1 MENQL
6 DEIQKLID
14 QRKVIEEKLSNIT
27 GAISFSVDAGI
38 INRLGNELVGRA
50 ETAVSELVK
59 NSYDADANKVTLRY
73 INTDVEG
80 GSLEIED
87 DGNGMTRQQ
96 LVNGFMRL
104 SSPDKINYPI
114 SPVYKRTRAGKK
126 GIGRFAT
133 HRLGKY
139 LTIITKNKDSN
150 KALKLTINWSK
161 YEISENLTDI
171 FNPIEELDNI
181 FSKGSGTKLI
191 IEGLREAWS
200 ETQIRRVYRY
210 VAELLQ
216 PDFISDR
223 SKNLNIAQKGSD
235 DSFTVEC
242 LKQDRQEVISIA
254 NLDKMV
260 FDNSLG
266 VIEGYILD
274 GQGICEVKS
283 TRFDIDDSIII
294 DGDYSSLDE
303 IHFKAYYFIYNF
315 DWYKGYVPKME
326 YNRIYSFGQDNGGIR
341 LYRNGFRVL
350 PYGERGNDWLSIEKG
365 SAKGEDQA
373 HVPFSNS
380 NFFGFVEIVNSNNL
394 TFEETSSRE
403 GLIENQAFN
412 QLTDF
417 IYKALRQAAQ
427 RINSERLAEK
437 KKKSNSSG
445 SSDSTSNQTNN
456 NYGKSAK
463 QKLEDLKTGDNDD
476 IIDDVIQEIEELE
489 MMRVLAGI
497 GLNIAEFTHEIRQFI
512 PSFNG
517 SLSFLATQ
525 DLIPEAKESITNLK
539 ENFNRFQSY
548 TSYIDST
555 FTQNSS
561 REKSPQLLPKVIEDF
576 EKIIQYDRK
585 GLNLIIE
592 KEFFGYNLYSR
603 SMHPSEWTSVL
614 YNFYTNS
621 KKAIKRTKSEF
632 GKIKIIGGREKGMVY
647 IEFMDNGDGIAEE
660 NIEKIFNPFFTTS
673 TPASP
678 DSDLN
683 EIATGTG
690 LGLKIV
696 KDIAESYLGNALVIP
711 AESGYK
717 TCLRFEVPEI
727 TEEEKDKYEL

>member
-1 MENQL
+1 MKAQSEEL
-6 DEIQKLID
+6 QKLVEE
-14 QRKVIEEKLSNIT
+14 RKAIEKKLSNIT
-27 GAISFSVDAGI
+27 GVISFSVDAGI
-38 INRLGNELVGRA
+38 INRLGTELVGRA

-59 NSYDADANKVTLRY
+59 NSYDADATEVKLRY
-73 INTDVEG
+73 INTDEVG
-80 GSLEIED
+80 GTLQIED
-87 DGNGMTRQQ
+87 DGRGMTRQQ

-104 SSPDKINYPI
+104 SSPDKINNPVSPI
-114 SPVYKRTRAGKK
+114 FGRTRAGKK

-150 KALKLTINWSK
+150 KALKLKIDWSK

-171 FNPIEELDNI
+171 FNPIEEIEDS
-181 FSKGSGTKLI
+181 FSKGKGTKLI

-223 SKNLNIAQKGSD
+223 SKNLNLALSGTD
-235 DSFTVEC
+235 DSFKVDC
-242 LKQDRQEVISIA
+242 LKKDEQDTIPIA

-260 FDNSLG
+260 FDHSLG
-266 VIEGYILD
+266 VIEGYIIED
-274 GQGICEVKS
+274 KGICKVES
-283 TRFDIDDSIII
+283 SRFQISDTIPIE
-294 DGDYSSLDE
+294 GHYPRLNN

-315 DWYKGYVPKME
+315 DWYKGYIPKME

-350 PYGERGNDWLSIEKG
+350 PYGERGNDWLGIEKG

-380 NFFGFVEIVNSNNL
+380 NFFGFVEIIDSNNS

-403 GLIENQAFN
+403 GLIENDAFR

-417 IYKALRQAAQ
+417 VYKSLRQAAQ
-427 RINSERLAEK
+427 RVNSSRLAEK
-437 KKKSNSSG
+437 KKEKKSSKGIRNDAISEK
-445 SSDSTSNQTNN
+445 T
-456 NYGKSAK
+456 AK
-463 QKLEDLKTGDNDD
+463 EKLEELKTGENDE
-476 IIDDVIQEIEELE
+476 IIDDLIQEIEELE
-489 MMRVLAGI
+489 MIRVLAGI

-517 SLSFLATQ
+517 SLSILSAQ
-525 DLIPEAKESITNLK
+525 DLVPEAKESIANLK
-539 ENFNRFQSY
+539 ENFNRFQTY

-561 REKSPQLLPKVIEDF
+561 REKIPQLLQKIVENF
-576 EKIIQYDRK
+576 EKIVQYDSY
-585 GLNLIIE
+585 GTNIIIE
-592 KEFFGYNLYSR
+592 KEFYGFNLYPR
-603 SMHPSEWTSVL
+603 AMHPSEWISVL

-621 KKAIKRTKSEF
+621 KKAIKRAKSNP
-632 GKIKIIGGREKGMVY
+632 GKIKIVGGNENGMIY
-647 IEFMDNGDGIAEE
+647 LEFMDNGDGIPEE
-660 NIEKIFNPFFTTS
+660 NIEKVFAPFFTTS

-678 DSDLN
+678 DAGKN

-696 KDIAESYLGNALVIP
+696 QDIAESYLGNVAVIP
-711 AESGYK
+711 PESGYK
-717 TCLRFEVPEI
+717 TCLRIEIPEI
-727 TEEEKDKYEL
+727 TSEERNKYEL